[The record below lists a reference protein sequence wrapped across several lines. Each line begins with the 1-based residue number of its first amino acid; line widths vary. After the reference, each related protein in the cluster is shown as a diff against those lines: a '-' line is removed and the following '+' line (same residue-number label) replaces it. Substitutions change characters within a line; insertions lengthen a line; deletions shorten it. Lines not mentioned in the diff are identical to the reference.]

1 LTRVSSVACEAPA
14 SRRDRVLIVGNFLS
28 ADRITRFVCEDLAAR
43 LSAGGWEVLT
53 ASAKVN
59 RARRVF
65 DMAATAWSRRRDYAV
80 AQIDVYSGPAFLW
93 AEVVCWV
100 LRRARKPY
108 VLTLHGGQLPE
119 FAARWPNRVRRLLRS
134 AAAVTSP
141 SRYLRERLEPLGVTI
156 RLLPNPIEADRYPF
170 RERGPVRPQ
179 LVWLR
184 AFHRIYNPTLGP
196 RVLSMLALDFPEARL
211 RMIGPDKGDGSRD
224 DTRRAA
230 ADLGVSD
237 RIEFTGGVAK
247 TDVPAALSRGDVFL
261 NTTNVDNTPVSVLE
275 AMACGLCVV
284 STNVGGLPY
293 LLDDG
298 TTALLV
304 PPGDAAAMADAVRR
318 LLGDPELARRLSRN
332 GRAMAETFAWGVILP
347 KWESLL
353 RDAAHRM
360 AGAPPLSGVP
370 QASDGTL

>member
-1 LTRVSSVACEAPA
+1 VTGAAVASGAAAPG
-14 SRRDRVLIVGNFLS
+14 RDRVLIVGNFLS
-28 ADRITRFVCEDLAAR
+28 ADRVTRFVCEDLAAR

-59 RARRVF
+59 RARRLL
-65 DMAATAWSRRRDYAV
+65 DMAATAWRRRRDYAV

-100 LRRARKPY
+100 LRRAGKPY

-119 FAARWPNRVRRLLRS
+119 FASRWPDRVRRLLRS
-134 AAAVTSP
+134 AASVTSP

-156 RLLPNPIEADRYPF
+156 RLLPNPIDAERYPF
-170 RERGPVRPQ
+170 RERGPARPE

-184 AFHRIYNPTLGP
+184 AFHRIYNPTLAP
-196 RVLSMLALDFPEARL
+196 RVLSLLLKDFPEARL
-211 RMIGPDKGDGSRD
+211 RMIGPDKTDGSLD
-224 DTRRAA
+224 ETRRAA

-237 RIEFTGGVAK
+237 RVEFAGGVAK
-247 TDVPAALSRGDVFL
+247 ADVPAALSRGDIFL

-293 LLDDG
+293 LLDDE

-304 PPGDAAAMADAVRR
+304 PPGDAASMAGAVRR
-318 LLGDPELARRLSRN
+318 LLEDSALARRLSTS
-332 GRAMAETFAWGVILP
+332 GRRVAETFTCGVILP

-353 RDAAHRM
+353 RDAARGV

-370 QASDGTL
+370 QTSGDGTL